1 MRTNKLR
8 ILLRNG
14 EAEIRTIKTALKLDV
29 AQRAEIRNLEE
40 VRKYLDL
47 GVRNFSLNTDVTI
60 LFDWLKI
67 NGKKMRETISKI

>member
-14 EAEIRTIKTALKLDV
+14 ETEIRTIKTALKLDV
-29 AQRAEIRNLEE
+29 APRAEIRNLEE
-40 VRKYLDL
+40 VRKYFDL